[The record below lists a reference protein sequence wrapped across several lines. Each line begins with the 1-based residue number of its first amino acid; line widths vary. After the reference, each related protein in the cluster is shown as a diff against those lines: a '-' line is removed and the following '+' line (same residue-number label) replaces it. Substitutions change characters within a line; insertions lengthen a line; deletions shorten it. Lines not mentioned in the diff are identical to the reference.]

1 MNAEEYKIIG
11 GRKDFFALLALLAI
25 SMVAWFAHQQSLQ
38 SNESRK
44 YSVTIFTSPEQK
56 MFFNEIPHKKLL
68 VTGKLGPAEI
78 EWDAHGKVRIAS
90 STCPC
95 QTCIN
100 MGWTADASL
109 ICVPNGIVVEA
120 IPVKQSFDAVTR

>member
-1 MNAEEYKIIG
+1 MNAEEFKIIG
-11 GRKDFFALLALLAI
+11 GRKDYYALLALLAL
-25 SMVAWFAHQQSLQ
+25 SLLAWFAHGQSLQ
-38 SNESRK
+38 SSESRK
-44 YSVTIFTSPEQK
+44 YSVKIFTSPEQK
-56 MFFNEIPHKKLL
+56 MYFNEPPREKLM
-68 VTGKLGPAEI
+68 VTGRLGPAEI

-120 IPVKQSFDAVTR
+120 IPVRQPFDAVTR